1 VDSATQR
8 KRDPRTNSIL
18 MQVHLGCGFTQ
29 ALTAA
34 YGKTKEALG
43 KLNSNTVTKLT
54 NCLGIFLR

>member
-1 VDSATQR
+1 
-8 KRDPRTNSIL
+8 

-54 NCLGIFLR
+54 DCLGIFLR